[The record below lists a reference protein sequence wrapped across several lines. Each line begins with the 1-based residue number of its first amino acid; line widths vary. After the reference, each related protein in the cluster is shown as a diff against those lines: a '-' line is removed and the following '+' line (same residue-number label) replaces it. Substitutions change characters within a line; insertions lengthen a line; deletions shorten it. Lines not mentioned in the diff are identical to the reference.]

1 MTPTNR
7 PFPAPWSVE
16 ELTESFVVR
25 EARRLAATSCYSSI
39 SFTSVSRS
47 RGNSSGGSYRALS
60 SFPIV
65 SCISRRKIAASLDSG
80 PTGRFQS
87 NRRAPDVGPLGVSRG
102 SDGSFLR
109 ESSVC

>member
-1 MTPTNR
+1 MYFYGR
-7 PFPAPWSVE
+7 IA
-16 ELTESFVVR
+16 
-25 EARRLAATSCYSSI
+25 CSSI
-39 SFTSVSRS
+39 SFTILRRS

-60 SFPIV
+60 SFAIV

-102 SDGSFLR
+102 SDGSFQGEFRVLTGTDLP
-109 ESSVC
+109 